1 MNIQVSPHA
10 LKTATAL
17 VECEVFKGHKILASK
32 VRDDGNL
39 VEWSLDDGGLIECV
53 RRRDYSTGVP
63 VILDTVVR
71 RYEES
76 PDSSEYK
83 LVFEKKF
90 A

>member
-1 MNIQVSPHA
+1 MNIQVSPIA

-17 VECEVFKGHKILASK
+17 VECELYKGNKIVSRK
-32 VRDDGNL
+32 IRDDGNM
-39 VEWSLDDGGLIECV
+39 VEWHMDNGGVVECV
-53 RRRDYSTGVP
+53 RRRDYSTGIP
-63 VILDTVVR
+63 VVLDTVVR

-76 PDSSEYK
+76 NNTEYR